1 MRGVVLAT
9 GASAAVPSR
18 PYSALI
24 VGGLWPASD
33 PQSWS
38 QSASA
43 LRHKGQELLAA
54 ADGIRHS
61 ADNVVTEGQ
70 SGHTI
75 DGFVDA
81 CHRNAHTV
89 TAHADEYFTMA
100 ASADEIAGLLDGLRQ
115 DLDDIDRQANEEIAR
130 ILSSGGGGFTA
141 AAKAAMLNTVV
152 AQARTVA
159 TEKHT
164 VASTAISS
172 HTAKIAGEAAAAAP
186 T

>member
-9 GASAAVPSR
+9 GASAVPSR

-61 ADNVVTEGQ
+61 ADNVVAEGQ

-75 DGFVDA
+75 NGFVDA

-100 ASADEIAGLLDGLRQ
+100 DSADEIARLLDGLRQ
-115 DLDDIDRQANEEIAR
+115 DLDGIDRQANEDIQR
-130 ILSSGGGGFTA
+130 ILSSGGGGLTA
-141 AAKAAMLNTVV
+141 AAKTAMLNTVV

-164 VASTAISS
+164 VTATAISS
-172 HTAKIAGEAAAAAP
+172 HTTKIAGDAAAALS
-186 T
+186 

>member
-1 MRGVVLAT
+1 MLAT
-9 GASAAVPSR
+9 GASAAAPSR

-38 QSASA
+38 QSAAA

-100 ASADEIAGLLDGLRQ
+100 ASADEIARLLDGLRQ
-115 DLDDIDRQANEEIAR
+115 DLDGIDRQANEDIAR

-164 VASTAISS
+164 VAATAISS
-172 HTAKIAGEAAAAAP
+172 HTAKIAGEAAAAAAAP

>member
-1 MRGVVLAT
+1 VLAT
-9 GASAAVPSR
+9 GASVPSR

-24 VGGLWPASD
+24 VGGLWPMSD

-38 QSASA
+38 QSAA
-43 LRHKGQELLAA
+43 VLRQKGQELLSA

-61 ADNVVTEGQ
+61 ANGVVAEGQ

-75 DGFVDA
+75 NGFVDA
-81 CHRNAHTV
+81 CHRNARTV

-100 ASADEIAGLLDGLRQ
+100 DSADEIARLLDGLRQ
-115 DLDDIDRQANEEIAR
+115 DLDDIDRQANEEIQQV
-130 ILSSGGGGFTA
+130 LSSGGGALTA
-141 AAKAAMLNTVV
+141 AAKTAMLNAVV

-164 VASTAISS
+164 VAATAIGGQ
-172 HTAKIAGEAAAAAP
+172 TAKIGGDPAP
-186 T
+186 VLSV

>member
-1 MRGVVLAT
+1 MLAT
-9 GASAAVPSR
+9 GASAAAPSR

-38 QSASA
+38 QSAAA

-115 DLDDIDRQANEEIAR
+115 DLDGIDRQANEEIAR

-164 VASTAISS
+164 VAATAISS
-172 HTAKIAGEAAAAAP
+172 HTAKIAGEAAAAAAP

>member
-1 MRGVVLAT
+1 MLT
-9 GASAAVPSR
+9 AAPSR

-38 QSASA
+38 RSGSA

-61 ADNVVTEGQ
+61 ADGVVAEGQ

-75 DGFVDA
+75 NGFVDA

-89 TAHADEYFTMA
+89 TAHADEYFAMA
-100 ASADEIAGLLDGLRQ
+100 DSADEIARLLDGL
-115 DLDDIDRQANEEIAR
+115 
-130 ILSSGGGGFTA
+130 
-141 AAKAAMLNTVV
+141 AKTSMT
-152 AQARTVA
+152 
-159 TEKHT
+159 
-164 VASTAISS
+164 STARPTTRYSAS
-172 HTAKIAGEAAAAAP
+172 CAP
-186 T
+186 VAVH

>member
-9 GASAAVPSR
+9 GASAAAPSR

-43 LRHKGQELLAA
+43 FRQKGQELLAA

-70 SGHTI
+70 SGRTI

-100 ASADEIAGLLDGLRQ
+100 ASADEIAGLIDGLRQ
-115 DLDDIDRQANEEIAR
+115 DLDDIDRQANDEIQR
-130 ILSSGGGGFTA
+130 ILSSGGGSLLSA
-141 AAKAAMLNTVV
+141 AARAAMLNTVV

-164 VASTAISS
+164 VTATAISS
-172 HTAKIAGEAAAAAP
+172 HTAKIAGEAATAL